1 MMTYSDTIVH
11 ALGLMLAHSLW
22 QIALVA
28 TLLKIIAPVFKT
40 AKSRYS
46 LFFGA
51 LCLVLVVSGYT
62 FWSTF
67 EVSSAR
73 FLESGVSP
81 YFSVKG
87 ENAIFS
93 EKSTFSLKLMEES
106 SPSFLKNSFATWY
119 RDYHSYIVFFWGLG
133 AFVFLLKLLTGF
145 YYTKKILNQQT
156 NRVSEHWEM
165 YFNDLLHEKKVKKV
179 IKLLE
184 SSLIIV
190 PCVIGYFKPVIL
202 LPIGLLNQ
210 LSEKEVEAIIVHE
223 LAHIIRKDW
232 MLNIFQSMVEAIFYF
247 HPAIWWISEKIR
259 EEREHCCDDYVLKN
273 TTNQLIYA
281 KALLHT
287 QEFSFH
293 RQQFA
298 PSLAMGLDGAVNP
311 KTRQNKFLHRIQR
324 ILNQSQVKSSI
335 MEKITATGILLTIVT
350 LLSLRLESA
359 PIVNKIA
366 EIATN
371 PLAWTDGSLQTPLNA
386 QISITTDTVPN
397 GNTKT
402 TQKISTDDGKQKI
415 GLTLEN
421 DAITAL
427 NVDGKEIAPADF
439 DKYKEITDRLMAD
452 LRNEKDEL
460 SSNLPPLPALP
471 DFPDFPSSPD
481 APSMPPFPSSTQ
493 IITNKDDKGN
503 TVIHLEQNGKPTE
516 IIVKDGVVFIDG
528 KQTENGQAIQINDE
542 GGNSFSYSTEVRS
555 PDGKTR
561 KVIREDKTFVIME
574 EDMKKEHERMMEQ
587 HEKAMED
594 MEKDMKKHEEDMKM
608 HEKDMKQHEKDMKKH
623 NKEMRIVE
631 KKIIKEQGE
640 SQKSQEEEM
649 KIIKKEM
656 KIVNEDI
663 ENAEKDS
670 KQAGKKIIVRG
681 SGEPEDDFAMILKQE
696 LKKDKLIKGNAISF
710 ELSKESLVVNGEKQS
725 DTVQK
730 KYLELFE
737 KTTGNKLSK
746 GNKVVIQE
754 D

>member
-11 ALGLMLAHSLW
+11 SLGLMLAHSLW
-22 QIALVA
+22 QITVVALI
-28 TLLKIIAPVFKT
+28 LKIIAPVFRAAKT
-40 AKSRYS
+40 RYY

-51 LCLVLVVSGYT
+51 LCMVLVVSGYT

-67 EVSSAR
+67 EVNSAI
-73 FLESGVSP
+73 FLESEIFP
-81 YFSVKG
+81 HPSVKG
-87 ENAIFS
+87 ENAILS
-93 EKSTFSLKLMEES
+93 EKNTFSLKLMEES

-133 AFVFLLKLLTGF
+133 AFIFLLKLITGF
-145 YYTKKILNQQT
+145 SYTKKILNQQT

-165 YFNDLLHEKKVKKV
+165 YFNDLLHEKKVNKV
-179 IKLLE
+179 VKLVE
-184 SSLIIV
+184 SALITV

-210 LSEKEVEAIIVHE
+210 LPEKEVEAIIVHE

-232 MLNIFQSMVEAIFYF
+232 MLNIFQSIVEAIFYF

-259 EEREHCCDDYVLKN
+259 EEREHCCDDYVLEN
-273 TTNQLIYA
+273 TTNQLVYA

-287 QEFSFH
+287 QEFSFR

-298 PSLAMGLDGAVNP
+298 TSLAMGLDGAANP
-311 KTRQNKFLHRIQR
+311 KTSQNKFLHRIQR
-324 ILNQSQVKSSI
+324 ILNQSQIKSSN

-371 PLAWTDGSLQTPLNA
+371 PLAWNDGSLLTPLNA

-452 LRNEKDEL
+452 LRKDKDEL
-460 SSNLPPLPALP
+460 LSNLPPLPSLP
-471 DFPDFPSSPD
+471 DFPDFPSPPD
-481 APSMPPFPSSTQ
+481 APAMPPFPNSTQ
-493 IITNKDDKGN
+493 IVTNKDDKGN

-542 GGNSFSYSTEVRS
+542 GGNSFSYSTDVKDA
-555 PDGKTR
+555 DGKTR
-561 KVIREDKTFVIME
+561 KVIREDKKFFIME
-574 EDMKKEHERMMEQ
+574 DGINKEHEKMMEQ

-594 MEKDMKKHEEDMKM
+594 MERDMKKHEE
-608 HEKDMKQHEKDMKKH
+608 DMKQHEKDMKKH
-623 NKEMRIVE
+623 EKEMRIVE

-640 SQKSQEEEM
+640 NQKNQEKEM

-656 KIVNEDI
+656 KIINEDI

-670 KQAGKKIIVRG
+670 KQPGKKIIVRG

-725 DTVQK
+725 DAVQK

-754 D
+754 N

>member
-1 MMTYSDTIVH
+1 MMTFSDTLVH
-11 ALGLMLAHSLW
+11 ALGSMLAHSLW
-22 QIALVA
+22 QIAVIAL
-28 TLLKIIAPVFKT
+28 LLKIIAPVFKT
-40 AKSRYS
+40 AKARYS
-46 LFFGA
+46 LFLGA
-51 LCLVLVVSGYT
+51 LCLVLAVSGFT
-62 FWSTF
+62 FWSVF
-67 EVSSAR
+67 E
-73 FLESGVSP
+73 ES
-81 YFSVKG
+81 
-87 ENAIFS
+87 NTIFS
-93 EKSTFSLKLMEES
+93 ENSIAPPSSIEKSNTIFSENSIAPLRLLEES
-106 SPSFLKNSFATWY
+106 NTIFLKNSISSWY
-119 RDYHSYIVFFWGLG
+119 NAYHSYIVFFWGLG
-133 AFVFLLKLLTGF
+133 AFIFLLKLLTGF

-156 NRVSEHWEM
+156 NPVSEHWEM

-184 SSLIIV
+184 SALITV

-210 LSEKEVEAIIVHE
+210 LPEKEVEAILAHE

-232 MLNIFQSMVEAIFYF
+232 ILNIFQSMVEAIFYF

-273 TTNQLIYA
+273 SANQIIYA

-293 RQQFA
+293 RQQSA

-366 EIATN
+366 EIASN
-371 PLAWTDGSLQTPLNA
+371 PLAWVNETSETPLNA

-397 GNTKT
+397 GSAKT
-402 TQKISTDDGKQKI
+402 TQRITTDDGKQKI
-415 GLTLEN
+415 DLTLEN

-439 DKYKEITDRLMAD
+439 DKYNEITDRIKAD
-452 LRNEKDEL
+452 LRRDSEE
-460 SSNLPPLPALP
+460 SASNLPDMPALPDLPALP
-471 DFPDFPSSPD
+471 ALPKFPDFPSPPGAPD
-481 APSMPPFPSSTQ
+481 MPPFPSSTQ
-493 IITNKDDKGN
+493 IVTNKDDKGN

-528 KQTENGQAIQINDE
+528 KQTENGKAIQINDE
-542 GGNSFSYSTEVRS
+542 GGNSFSYSTDVTNA
-555 PDGKTR
+555 DGKTR
-561 KVIREDKTFVIME
+561 KVIREETFVIME
-574 EDMKKEHERMMEQ
+574 EGMEKEHKKMMEQ
-587 HEKAMED
+587 HDKAMRDMDNDMKKHDED
-594 MEKDMKKHEEDMKM
+594 MKKHDKDMKKHD
-608 HEKDMKQHEKDMKKH
+608 
-623 NKEMRIVE
+623 KEMRIVE
-631 KKIIKEQGE
+631 KKMIIRGGE
-640 SQKSQEEEM
+640 
-649 KIIKKEM
+649 
-656 KIVNEDI
+656 
-663 ENAEKDS
+663 
-670 KQAGKKIIVRG
+670 
-681 SGEPEDDFAMILKQE
+681 EDDDFGAILKSE
-696 LKKDKLIKGNAISF
+696 LKKDKLIQGNAFSI
-710 ELSKESLVVNGEKQS
+710 ELGKDTLLLNGMQQP
-725 DTVQK
+725 DAVQK

-754 D
+754 N